1 MKIDWKNVRE
11 IAVGVAAAFFV
22 VEGVKFALTKLSQM
36 AQAIPTPG
44 SSSSNEDKA

>member
-22 VEGVKFALTKLSQM
+22 VEGVKFALTKLSQI
-36 AQAIPTPG
+36 AQSIPTPG
-44 SSSSNEDKA
+44 SAPGEDKS